1 MVIIWNTSINFCLL
15 IQCVFAIGFVYFA
28 KQFHLFCP
36 RYFFS
41 CIEYH
46 KNLLANMHIRFIRLQ
61 ILKSNNQP
69 FSIVNNLF
77 TSSFTNVFSFQH
89 IEIHPLEIVFRRL

>member
-1 MVIIWNTSINFCLL
+1 
-15 IQCVFAIGFVYFA
+15 
-28 KQFHLFCP
+28 
-36 RYFFS
+36 
-41 CIEYH
+41 
-46 KNLLANMHIRFIRLQ
+46 MHIRFIRLQ